1 MEFSELAAGIQNHRF
16 DGWTNTAIADQITRM
31 INGDGTGSIGT
42 AVDALKA
49 VATALAHT
57 DQTLRAQLLKLGVE
71 WQSQAGGAASQVF
84 TEQAGFSQDAT
95 TKVAHAAEM
104 VFEQGEAFNRT
115 KYKLPDAETVRKGAG
130 GFTIGDGLLSL
141 IGFETDHARQVEAAN
156 DAKAQAQ
163 QALNEY
169 AQQSGTNL
177 LSTQSLSDPESLKLA
192 APGITPGVLDVAG
205 AAVAVTPDGGVK
217 PASDKVRSVRV
228 EPPVVQPVSHT
239 VHADPPTPVYGVAA
253 QQPSRSAQQVSQPRR
268 QTGSTGS
275 TGSAGAIGSAGA
287 PAAQHTTPSST
298 TSSGAKPPTSSP
310 GPGWVHSPGRGPSGD
325 PAGRFTPGPAS
336 GEQCDPFVPPG
347 APGAQPPGSAP
358 ATTPFKSLGG
368 SGGGVGGGGGGTP
381 GGSTGID
388 SSTGRGPD
396 GLLAKGRTVGAMPQP
411 PLQPA
416 QYTGERGFAG
426 KPSAT
431 PGDIGA
437 GAAAIGAGAAGGA
450 LSGDKERLRR
460 DKSQPKGPVRP
471 LPVGE
476 LPEEEAVALR
486 KSEQISPKQQ
496 PGEAKFLSEAA
507 PQEEDAEHVRRYGVD
522 DQDLFADQRM
532 VSPDV
537 LGDHGGD
544 VR

>member
-16 DGWTNTAIADQITRM
+16 DGWTNTAIADQITR
-31 INGDGTGSIGT
+31 IVNGDGTGSIGT

-71 WQSQAGGAASQVF
+71 WQSQAGGAAGQVL

-104 VFEQGEAFNRT
+104 VFEQGESFNRT

-130 GFTIGDGLLSL
+130 GYTLTDGLLLSL

-156 DAKAQAQ
+156 NAKAQAQ

-169 AQQSGTNL
+169 AQESGTNL

-192 APGITPGVLDVAG
+192 APGVAPSVLDVAG
-205 AAVAVTPDGGVK
+205 AAVAVTPDGGVR
-217 PASDKVRSVRV
+217 PASDKVRSVHV
-228 EPPVVQPVSHT
+228 DPPVVQPVSHQ

-253 QQPSRSAQQVSQPRR
+253 QQPPSRPAPPSR
-268 QTGSTGS
+268 QTGSVT
-275 TGSAGAIGSAGA
+275 A

-298 TSSGAKPPTSSP
+298 TPSSAKPPTSTSP
-310 GPGWVHSPGRGPSGD
+310 GPGWVNAPGRGPGAGD
-325 PAGRFTPGPAS
+325 STKFTPGLAVGGG
-336 GEQCDPFVPPG
+336 GEQFVPPG
-347 APGAQPPGSAP
+347 APGALPPGSSP
-358 ATTPFKSLGG
+358 ATAPIKSLGG
-368 SGGGVGGGGGGTP
+368 GGTTGGGT
-381 GGSTGID
+381 GGVD
-388 SSTGRGPD
+388 SSLSRGPD
-396 GLLAKGRTVGAMPQP
+396 GLLAKGRTVGSMPQAPLP
-411 PLQPA
+411 PG
-416 QYTGERGFAG
+416 QYTAERGFAV
-426 KPSAT
+426 KPGVS
-431 PGDIGA
+431 PGEIGA
-437 GAAAIGAGAAGGA
+437 GAAAVGAGAAGGA
-450 LSGDKERLRR
+450 LSGDKERQRR
-460 DKSQPKGPVRP
+460 EKGQPKGPVRP

-496 PGEAKFLSEAA
+496 RGEARFLSEAA
-507 PQEEDAEHVRRYGVD
+507 PQEEDAEHIRRFGVD

-537 LGDHGGD
+537 IGDHGSDG
-544 VR
+544 R

>member
-57 DQTLRAQLLKLGVE
+57 DQTLRAQLLELGVE

-130 GFTIGDGLLSL
+130 GFTLTDGLLSL
-141 IGFETDHARQVEAAN
+141 IGFETDHAQQVQAAN

-177 LSTQSLSDPESLKLA
+177 LSTQALSDPESLKLA
-192 APGITPGVLDVAG
+192 APGIAPGVLDVAG
-205 AAVAVTPDGGVK
+205 AAVAVTPDGGVR
-217 PASDKVRSVRV
+217 PASDRVRSVHV
-228 EPPVVQPVSHT
+228 DPPVVQPVSHT
-239 VHADPPTPVYGVAA
+239 VHADPPTPAYGVAA
-253 QQPSRSAQQVSQPRR
+253 QQPARSAPQPPR
-268 QTGSTGS
+268 QTGS
-275 TGSAGAIGSAGA
+275 AGSAGA
-287 PAAQHTTPSST
+287 PPAQHTTPSSST
-298 TSSGAKPPTSSP
+298 TPSGAKPPVTQP
-310 GPGWVHSPGRGPSGD
+310 GPGWSHVPGRGTSGSD
-325 PAGRFTPGPAS
+325 PGGHFTPGPGA
-336 GEQCDPFVPPG
+336 GGQGDPFVPPG

-358 ATTPFKSLGG
+358 ATTPIKSLGG
-368 SGGGVGGGGGGTP
+368 TGGGGGGGGGGGTS
-381 GGSTGID
+381 GGWTGIEGSTGR
-388 SSTGRGPD
+388 SPD
-396 GLLAKGRTVGAMPQP
+396 GLLGKGRTVGAMPQA
-411 PLQPA
+411 PLQPG
-416 QYTGERGFAG
+416 QYTGERSLPV
-426 KPSAT
+426 KPGAT
-431 PGDIGA
+431 PGDVGA
-437 GAAAIGAGAAGGA
+437 GAAAIGAGVAGGA

-460 DKSQPKGPVRP
+460 EKSGPTGPVRP

-486 KSEQISPKQQ
+486 KSEQISPKQK
-496 PGEAKFLSEAA
+496 PGEPRFLSEAA

-537 LGDHGGD
+537 LGDHGRDG
-544 VR
+544 R

>member
-57 DQTLRAQLLKLGVE
+57 DQTLRAQLLELGVE

-130 GFTIGDGLLSL
+130 GFTLTDGLLMSL

-177 LSTQSLSDPESLKLA
+177 LSTQALSDPESLKLA
-192 APGITPGVLDVAG
+192 APGVTPGVLDVAG

-217 PASDKVRSVRV
+217 PASDQVRSVRV

-253 QQPSRSAQQVSQPRR
+253 QQSSRPAQQQPPR
-268 QTGSTGS
+268 QTS
-275 TGSAGAIGSAGA
+275 SAGAAGA
-287 PAAQHTTPSST
+287 PPAQHTTPSST
-298 TSSGAKPPTSSP
+298 TPSGAKPPAFQP
-310 GPGWVHSPGRGPSGD
+310 GPGWVQPPGRGTSGD
-325 PAGRFTPGPAS
+325 PSGRFTPGPATGGQ
-336 GEQCDPFVPPG
+336 GEPFCPPG

-358 ATTPFKSLGG
+358 ATTPIKSLGG
-368 SGGGVGGGGGGTP
+368 SGGGTP

-388 SSTGRGPD
+388 SSASRGPD
-396 GLLAKGRTVGAMPQP
+396 GLLAKGRTVGAMPQA
-411 PLQPA
+411 PLQPG
-416 QYTGERGFAG
+416 QYTGERGFVV
-426 KPSAT
+426 KPGAT
-431 PGDIGA
+431 PGDLGA
-437 GAAAIGAGAAGGA
+437 GAAAIGAGVAGGA
-450 LSGDKERLRR
+450 LSGDKERQRR
-460 DKSQPKGPVRP
+460 EKGQPKGPVRP

-486 KSEQISPKQQ
+486 KSEQISPKQK
-496 PGEAKFLSEAA
+496 PGETKYLSEAA

-544 VR
+544 GR

>member
-130 GFTIGDGLLSL
+130 GFTLGDGLLSL

-192 APGITPGVLDVAG
+192 APGVTPGVLDVAG

-217 PASDKVRSVRV
+217 PASDKVRSVHV

-253 QQPSRSAQQVSQPRR
+253 QQSSHAAQQQPPR
-268 QTGSTGS
+268 QTGYAGS
-275 TGSAGAIGSAGA
+275 TGSAGA
-287 PAAQHTTPSST
+287 PAAQQTTPSST
-298 TSSGAKPPTSSP
+298 TPSGAKPTTPTPAP
-310 GPGWVHSPGRGPSGD
+310 GPGWVHTPGRGPSGD
-325 PAGRFTPGPAS
+325 QSGRFTPGPGAGGQ
-336 GEQCDPFVPPG
+336 GEPFCPPG

-358 ATTPFKSLGG
+358 ATTPIKSL
-368 SGGGVGGGGGGTP
+368 GGGGGGTP

-396 GLLAKGRTVGAMPQP
+396 GLLAKGRTVGAMPQA
-411 PLQPA
+411 PLQPG
-416 QYTGERGFAG
+416 QYTGERGFAV
-426 KPSAT
+426 KPGAT

-450 LSGDKERLRR
+450 LSGDKERQRR

>member
-1 MEFSELAAGIQNHRF
+1 MEFSELAAGIRNHRF

-31 INGDGTGSIGT
+31 VNGDGTGSIGT

-71 WQSQAGGAASQVF
+71 WQSQAGGAAGQVL

-104 VFEQGEAFNRT
+104 VFAQGESFNRT

-130 GFTIGDGLLSL
+130 GYTLTDGLLLSL

-156 DAKAQAQ
+156 NAKEQAQ

-169 AQQSGTNL
+169 AQESGTNL

-192 APGITPGVLDVAG
+192 APGVTPGVLDVAG
-205 AAVAVTPDGGVK
+205 AAVAVTPDGGVR
-217 PASDKVRSVRV
+217 PASDKVRSVHV
-228 EPPVVQPVSHT
+228 DPPVVQPVAHQ
-239 VHADPPTPVYGVAA
+239 VHADAPTPVYGVAA
-253 QQPSRSAQQVSQPRR
+253 QQQQPSRPVGSSR
-268 QTGSTGS
+268 QTGSVT
-275 TGSAGAIGSAGA
+275 A

-298 TSSGAKPPTSSP
+298 TTPSGVKPPTSTP
-310 GPGWVHSPGRGPSGD
+310 GPGWVTTPGRGTSGGD
-325 PAGRFTPGPAS
+325 STHFSPGLAVGGA
-336 GEQCDPFVPPG
+336 GEQFVPPG
-347 APGAQPPGSAP
+347 APGSLPPGSNP
-358 ATTPFKSLGG
+358 ATAPIKSL
-368 SGGGVGGGGGGTP
+368 GGGGGT
-381 GGSTGID
+381 STGSGSGSGSGAVD
-388 SSTGRGPD
+388 SSLSRGPD
-396 GLLAKGRTVGAMPQP
+396 GLLAKGRTVGSMPQA
-411 PLQPA
+411 PLAPG
-416 QYTGERGFAG
+416 QYTAERGFVA
-426 KPSAT
+426 KPGAT
-431 PGDIGA
+431 PGEIGA
-437 GAAAIGAGAAGGA
+437 GAAAVGAGAAGGA
-450 LSGDKERLRR
+450 LSGDKERQRR
-460 DKSQPKGPVRP
+460 EKGQPKGPVRP

-496 PGEAKFLSEAA
+496 RGEARFLSEAA
-507 PQEEDAEHVRRYGVD
+507 PQEEDAEHVRRFGVD

-537 LGDHGGD
+537 IGDHGSDG
-544 VR
+544 R

>member
-71 WQSQAGGAASQVF
+71 WQSQAGGAAGQVL

-104 VFEQGEAFNRT
+104 VFEQGESFNRT

-130 GFTIGDGLLSL
+130 GYTLGDGLLLSL

-156 DAKAQAQ
+156 NAKEQAK

-169 AQQSGTNL
+169 AQESGGNL

-192 APGITPGVLDVAG
+192 APGVTPGGLDVAG
-205 AAVAVTPDGGVK
+205 AAVAVTPDGSVR
-217 PASDKVRSVRV
+217 PASDKVRSVHV
-228 EPPVVQPVSHT
+228 DPPVVQPVSHT

-253 QQPSRSAQQVSQPRR
+253 QQPSRPVAQPPR
-268 QTGSTGS
+268 QTG
-275 TGSAGAIGSAGA
+275 AGTA
-287 PAAQHTTPSST
+287 PTQQTTPSSS
-298 TSSGAKPPTSSP
+298 TSPAGVRPPAATP
-310 GPGWVHSPGRGPSGD
+310 GPGWVNAPGRGTSSGD
-325 PAGRFTPGPAS
+325 STHFSPGLAVGGG
-336 GEQCDPFVPPG
+336 GEQFVPPG
-347 APGAQPPGSAP
+347 APGALPPGSSPGSSPSTAP
-358 ATTPFKSLGG
+358 IKSLGG
-368 SGGGVGGGGGGTP
+368 GSTS
-381 GGSTGID
+381 GGSTD
-388 SSTGRGPD
+388 AALGRGPD
-396 GLLAKGRTVGAMPQP
+396 GLLAKGRTVGSIPQAP
-411 PLQPA
+411 IAPGQFS
-416 QYTGERGFAG
+416 GERAFTA
-426 KPSAT
+426 KPGVT
-431 PGDIGA
+431 PGELGA
-437 GAAAIGAGAAGGA
+437 GAAAVGAGAAGGA
-450 LSGDKERLRR
+450 LSGDKDRQRR
-460 DKSQPKGPVRP
+460 EKSQAKGPVRP

-476 LPEEEAVALR
+476 LPEEEATALR
-486 KSEQISPKQQ
+486 KSEQISPKQER
-496 PGEAKFLSEAA
+496 GATKFLSEAA
-507 PQEEDAEHVRRYGVD
+507 PPEDDAEHIRRFGVD

-537 LGDHGGD
+537 IGDHGGD

>member
-130 GFTIGDGLLSL
+130 GFTLTDGLLMSL

-192 APGITPGVLDVAG
+192 APGIAPGVLDVAG

-217 PASDKVRSVRV
+217 PASDKVRSVHV
-228 EPPVVQPVSHT
+228 DPPVVQPVSHT
-239 VHADPPTPVYGVAA
+239 VHADPPTPLYGVAA
-253 QQPSRSAQQVSQPRR
+253 QQPPAPAAQQPAR
-268 QTGSTGS
+268 QTGAVGT
-275 TGSAGAIGSAGA
+275 AGAA
-287 PAAQHTTPSST
+287 AAQHTTPSSST
-298 TSSGAKPPTSSP
+298 TPSGTKPPVAQP
-310 GPGWVHSPGRGPSGD
+310 GPGWVQTPGRGTSSGD
-325 PAGRFTPGPAS
+325 PSGRFTPGPGTGS
-336 GEQCDPFVPPG
+336 QGEPFCPPG
-347 APGAQPPGSAP
+347 APGALPPGSAP
-358 ATTPFKSLGG
+358 PTAPIKSL
-368 SGGGVGGGGGGTP
+368 GGGGGGTP

-388 SSTGRGPD
+388 SSAGRGPD
-396 GLLAKGRTVGAMPQP
+396 GLLAKGRTVGAMPQA
-411 PLQPA
+411 PLQPG
-416 QYTGERGFAG
+416 QYTGERGFVA
-426 KPSAT
+426 KPGAT

-437 GAAAIGAGAAGGA
+437 GAAAVGAGVAGGA
-450 LSGDKERLRR
+450 LSGDKERQRR
-460 DKSQPKGPVRP
+460 EKSQPKGPVRP

-496 PGEAKFLSEAA
+496 PGETKFLSEAA

-537 LGDHGGD
+537 LGDHGRD

>member
-57 DQTLRAQLLKLGVE
+57 DQTLRAQLLELGVE

-130 GFTIGDGLLSL
+130 GFTLTDGLLMSL

-177 LSTQSLSDPESLKLA
+177 LATQALSDPESLKLA

-205 AAVAVTPDGGVK
+205 AAVEVTPDGGVK
-217 PASDKVRSVRV
+217 PASDNVRSVRV
-228 EPPVVQPVSHT
+228 EPPAVQPVSHT
-239 VHADPPTPVYGVAA
+239 VHADPPTPAYGVAA
-253 QQPSRSAQQVSQPRR
+253 QQPSGPVRQSR
-268 QTGSTGS
+268 QTGSV
-275 TGSAGAIGSAGA
+275 GAA

-298 TSSGAKPPTSSP
+298 TPSSAKPPTVSP
-310 GPGWVHSPGRGPSGD
+310 GPGWVPAPGRGTSGD
-325 PAGRFTPGPAS
+325 PSGRFTPGPAGGGH
-336 GEQCDPFVPPG
+336 GEPFVPPG
-347 APGAQPPGSAP
+347 APGALPPGSAP
-358 ATTPFKSLGG
+358 ATAPIKSLGG
-368 SGGGVGGGGGGTP
+368 GGGSAP
-381 GGSTGID
+381 GGATGID
-388 SSTGRGPD
+388 SSAGRGPD
-396 GLLAKGRTVGAMPQP
+396 GLLAKGRTVGAMPQA
-411 PLQPA
+411 PLQPG
-416 QYTGERGFAG
+416 QFTGERGFVV
-426 KPSAT
+426 KPGAT

-437 GAAAIGAGAAGGA
+437 GAAAIGAGVAGGA
-450 LSGDKERLRR
+450 LSGDKERQRR
-460 DKSQPKGPVRP
+460 EKGQPKGPVRP

-486 KSEQISPKQQ
+486 KSEQISPKQK

-507 PQEEDAEHVRRYGVD
+507 PREEDAEHVRRYGVD

-537 LGDHGGD
+537 LGEHGRDG
-544 VR
+544 R

>member
-16 DGWTNTAIADQITRM
+16 DGWTNTAVATQITRM

-130 GFTIGDGLLSL
+130 GYTLTDGVLLSL

-156 DAKAQAQ
+156 NAKAQAT

-169 AQQSGTNL
+169 AQESGTNL
-177 LSTQSLSDPESLKLA
+177 LSTQSLGDPESLKLT
-192 APGITPGVLDVAG
+192 APGVTPGVLDVAG
-205 AAVAVTPDGGVK
+205 AAVQVTPDGGVK
-217 PASDKVRSVRV
+217 PASDKVRSVHV
-228 EPPVVQPVSHT
+228 DPPVVQPVSHH
-239 VHADPPTPVYGVAA
+239 VHADPPTPAYGIAAQPPSRPA
-253 QQPSRSAQQVSQPRR
+253 QQPR
-268 QTGSTGS
+268 QSGLV
-275 TGSAGAIGSAGA
+275 GA
-287 PAAQHTTPSST
+287 PPAQHTTPSSST
-298 TSSGAKPPTSSP
+298 TPSGVKPPTSAP
-310 GPGWVHSPGRGPSGD
+310 GPGWVNAPGRGTAHEGGHFTSGPS
-325 PAGRFTPGPAS
+325 AGGGGGGG
-336 GEQCDPFVPPG
+336 GEQFVPPG
-347 APGAQPPGSAP
+347 APGALPPGSSP
-358 ATTPFKSLGG
+358 ATTPIKSLGG
-368 SGGGVGGGGGGTP
+368 AGGGAS
-381 GGSTGID
+381 GGSTGVD
-388 SSTGRGPD
+388 SSPGRAPD
-396 GLLAKGRTVGAMPQP
+396 GLLAKGRTVGAAPQASLP
-411 PLQPA
+411 PG
-416 QYTGERGFAG
+416 QYTAERGFAV
-426 KPSAT
+426 KPGAT
-431 PGDIGA
+431 PGELGA
-437 GAAAIGAGAAGGA
+437 GAAAVGAGAAGGA
-450 LSGDKERLRR
+450 LSGDKERQRR
-460 DKSQPKGPVRP
+460 EKSQPKGPMRP

-496 PGEAKFLSEAA
+496 PGETKFLSEAA
-507 PQEEDAEHVRRYGVD
+507 PQEDDAEHVRRYGVD

>member
-31 INGDGTGSIGT
+31 VNGDGTGSIGT

-49 VATALAHT
+49 VATSLAHT

-71 WQSQAGGAASQVF
+71 WQSQAGGAASQVL

-104 VFEQGEAFNRT
+104 VFEQGESFNRT

-130 GFTIGDGLLSL
+130 GYTLTDGLVLSL

-156 DAKAQAQ
+156 DAKEQAK

-169 AQQSGTNL
+169 AQESGTNL
-177 LSTQSLSDPESLKLA
+177 LTTQSLSDPESLKLA
-192 APGITPGVLDVAG
+192 APGVTPGVLDVAG
-205 AAVAVTPDGGVK
+205 ASVAVTPDGSVR
-217 PASDKVRSVRV
+217 PASDKVRSVHV
-228 EPPVVQPVSHT
+228 DPPVVQPVSHT

-253 QQPSRSAQQVSQPRR
+253 QQPSRSTAQPPR
-268 QTGSTGS
+268 QTG
-275 TGSAGAIGSAGA
+275 AGAGSS
-287 PAAQHTTPSST
+287 PAQHTTPSST
-298 TSSGAKPPTSSP
+298 TPSSAKPPTSAP
-310 GPGWVHSPGRGPSGD
+310 GPGWVNAPGRGPASGD
-325 PAGRFTPGPAS
+325 SSHFSPGLATGGG
-336 GEQCDPFVPPG
+336 GEQFVPPG
-347 APGAQPPGSAP
+347 APGALPPGSSP
-358 ATTPFKSLGG
+358 ATSPIKSLGG
-368 SGGGVGGGGGGTP
+368 GSSS
-381 GGSTGID
+381 GSTGID
-388 SSTGRGPD
+388 SSFSGANRGPD
-396 GLLAKGRTVGAMPQP
+396 GLLAKGRSVGAMPQAPLP
-411 PLQPA
+411 PGQFTA
-416 QYTGERGFAG
+416 ERGFVA
-426 KPSAT
+426 KPGAT
-431 PGDIGA
+431 PGEIGA

-460 DKSQPKGPVRP
+460 EKGEAKGPVRP

-496 PGEAKFLSEAA
+496 PGESKFLSEAA
-507 PQEEDAEHVRRYGVD
+507 PQEDDAEHVRRFGVD

-537 LGDHGGD
+537 IGDHGGD

>member
-1 MEFSELAAGIQNHRF
+1 VEFSELAAGIQNHRF

-57 DQTLRAQLLKLGVE
+57 DQTLRAQLLELGVE

-130 GFTIGDGLLSL
+130 GFTLGDNLLSL
-141 IGFETDHARQVEAAN
+141 IGFETDHAQQVEAAN

-177 LSTQSLSDPESLKLA
+177 LSTQALSDPESLKLA

-217 PASDKVRSVRV
+217 PASDKVRSVHV
-228 EPPVVQPVSHT
+228 DPPVVQPVSHT
-239 VHADPPTPVYGVAA
+239 VHADQPTPVHGFAA
-253 QQPSRSAQQVSQPRR
+253 QQPVQAAPPAQQAAR
-268 QTGSTGS
+268 QTS
-275 TGSAGAIGSAGA
+275 SAGAA
-287 PAAQHTTPSST
+287 AAQHTTPSSST
-298 TSSGAKPPTSSP
+298 TPSGTKPPVTQP
-310 GPGWVHSPGRGPSGD
+310 GPGWVHTPGRGTSGD
-325 PAGRFTPGPAS
+325 PGGRFTPGPGAGGQ
-336 GEQCDPFVPPG
+336 GEPFCPPG

-358 ATTPFKSLGG
+358 ATTPIKAL
-368 SGGGVGGGGGGTP
+368 GGGGGGTS
-381 GGSTGID
+381 GGATGID

-396 GLLAKGRTVGAMPQP
+396 GLLAKGRTVGAMPQA
-411 PLQPA
+411 PLQPG
-416 QYTGERGFAG
+416 QYTGERSLPI
-426 KPSAT
+426 KPGAT

-437 GAAAIGAGAAGGA
+437 GAAAIGAGVAGGA
-450 LSGDKERLRR
+450 LSGDKERERR
-460 DKSQPKGPVRP
+460 EKSGPKGPVRP

-486 KSEQISPKQQ
+486 KSEQISPKQR
-496 PGEAKFLSEAA
+496 PGESKFLAEAA

>member
-57 DQTLRAQLLKLGVE
+57 DQTLRAQLLELGVE

-95 TKVAHAAEM
+95 AKVAHAAEM

-130 GFTIGDGLLSL
+130 GFTLTDGLLMSL

-169 AQQSGTNL
+169 AQQSGSNL
-177 LSTQSLSDPESLKLA
+177 LSTQALSDPESLKLA
-192 APGITPGVLDVAG
+192 APGIKPGVLDVAG

-228 EPPVVQPVSHT
+228 DPPVVQPVSHT
-239 VHADPPTPVYGVAA
+239 VHADPPTPAYGVAA
-253 QQPSRSAQQVSQPRR
+253 QQPAGPTQQPSR
-268 QTGSTGS
+268 QTGSVGT
-275 TGSAGAIGSAGA
+275 AGAA
-287 PAAQHTTPSST
+287 AAQAQPTTPSSSTPGST
-298 TSSGAKPPTSSP
+298 TPSGAKPPVTQP
-310 GPGWVHSPGRGPSGD
+310 GPGWVHTPGRGTSGD
-325 PAGRFTPGPAS
+325 PSGRVTPGP
-336 GEQCDPFVPPG
+336 GTGGQGDPFCPPG
-347 APGAQPPGSAP
+347 APGAQPPGSSP
-358 ATTPFKSLGG
+358 ATTPIKSLGG
-368 SGGGVGGGGGGTP
+368 SGSGGGGGGAP
-381 GGSTGID
+381 GGSAGID
-388 SSTGRGPD
+388 SSAGRGPD
-396 GLLAKGRTVGAMPQP
+396 SALAKGRTVGAMPQA
-411 PLQPA
+411 PLQPG
-416 QYTGERGFAG
+416 QYTGERGFVG
-426 KPSAT
+426 KPGAT

-437 GAAAIGAGAAGGA
+437 GAAAIGAGVAGGA
-450 LSGDKERLRR
+450 LSGDKERERR
-460 DKSQPKGPVRP
+460 EKSGPKGPVRP

-496 PGEAKFLSEAA
+496 PGESKFLSEAA

-532 VSPDV
+532 VTRDV

-544 VR
+544 GR

>member
-1 MEFSELAAGIQNHRF
+1 VEFSELAAGIQNHRF

-31 INGDGTGSIGT
+31 VNGDGTGSIGT

-71 WQSQAGGAASQVF
+71 WQSQAGGAASQVL

-130 GFTIGDGLLSL
+130 GYTLTDGLLLSL

-156 DAKAQAQ
+156 DAKEQAK
-163 QALNEY
+163 QALNQY
-169 AQQSGTNL
+169 AQDSGTNL

-192 APGITPGVLDVAG
+192 APGVTPGVLDVAG

-217 PASDKVRSVRV
+217 PASDKVRSVHV
-228 EPPVVQPVSHT
+228 DPPVVQPVSHT

-253 QQPSRSAQQVSQPRR
+253 QQQPSRPVAQPPR
-268 QTGSTGS
+268 QTGAA
-275 TGSAGAIGSAGA
+275 SAPPG
-287 PAAQHTTPSST
+287 QHTTPSSST
-298 TSSGAKPPTSSP
+298 APAGVKPPTSSP
-310 GPGWVHSPGRGPSGD
+310 APGWVNSPGRNPSAAD
-325 PAGRFTPGPAS
+325 STRFTPGLA
-336 GEQCDPFVPPG
+336 GGGGGDQFVPPG
-347 APGAQPPGSAP
+347 APGALPPGSSPGSSP
-358 ATTPFKSLGG
+358 ATAPIKSLGG
-368 SGGGVGGGGGGTP
+368 GNTSG

-388 SSTGRGPD
+388 SSFSGANRGPD
-396 GLLAKGRTVGAMPQP
+396 GLLAKGRTVGAVPQAP
-411 PLQPA
+411 VQPG
-416 QYTGERGFAG
+416 QYTAERGFAV
-426 KPSAT
+426 KPGAT
-431 PGDIGA
+431 PGELGA
-437 GAAAIGAGAAGGA
+437 GAAAVGAGAAGGA
-450 LSGDKERLRR
+450 LSGDKERQRR
-460 DKSQPKGPVRP
+460 EKNQPKGPVRP

-476 LPEEEAVALR
+476 LPEEEAAALR
-486 KSEQISPKQQ
+486 KREQISPKQER
-496 PGEAKFLSEAA
+496 GEAKFLSEAA

-537 LGDHGGD
+537 IGDHGGD
-544 VR
+544 VH

>member
-31 INGDGTGSIGT
+31 VNGDGTGSIGT

-57 DQTLRAQLLKLGVE
+57 DQTLRAQLLELGVE

-130 GFTIGDGLLSL
+130 GFTLTDGLVSL

-177 LSTQSLSDPESLKLA
+177 LSTQALSDPESLKLA

-217 PASDKVRSVRV
+217 PASDKVRSVHV
-228 EPPVVQPVSHT
+228 DPPVVQPVSHT
-239 VHADPPTPVYGVAA
+239 VHADPPTPAYGVAA
-253 QQPSRSAQQVSQPRR
+253 QQPSRPAQQQPPR
-268 QTGSTGS
+268 QTS
-275 TGSAGAIGSAGA
+275 SAAAAGA
-287 PAAQHTTPSST
+287 PPAQHTTPSST
-298 TSSGAKPPTSSP
+298 TPSGAKPPTASP
-310 GPGWVHSPGRGPSGD
+310 GPGWVHTPGRGTSGEQS
-325 PAGRFTPGPAS
+325 GRFTPGPGTGGQ
-336 GEQCDPFVPPG
+336 GEPFCPPG

-358 ATTPFKSLGG
+358 ATAPIKSL
-368 SGGGVGGGGGGTP
+368 GGGGGGTP
-381 GGSTGID
+381 GGATGID
-388 SSTGRGPD
+388 SSSGRGPD
-396 GLLAKGRTVGAMPQP
+396 GLLAKGRTVGAMPQA
-411 PLQPA
+411 PLQPG
-416 QYTGERGFAG
+416 QYTGERGFVG
-426 KPSAT
+426 KPGAT

-437 GAAAIGAGAAGGA
+437 GAAAIGAGVAGGA
-450 LSGDKERLRR
+450 LSGDKDRERR

-486 KSEQISPKQQ
+486 KSEQISPKQK

-507 PQEEDAEHVRRYGVD
+507 PQEDDAEHVRRYGVD

>member
-57 DQTLRAQLLKLGVE
+57 DQTLRAQLLELGVE
-71 WQSQAGGAASQVF
+71 WQSQAGGAASQVL

-130 GFTIGDGLLSL
+130 GFTLADGLLLSL

-177 LSTQSLSDPESLKLA
+177 LSTQALSDPESLKLA
-192 APGITPGVLDVAG
+192 APGVTPGVLDVAG

-217 PASDKVRSVRV
+217 PASDKVRSVHV
-228 EPPVVQPVSHT
+228 DPPVVQPVSHT

-253 QQPSRSAQQVSQPRR
+253 QQQQPSSRPAQQPR
-268 QTGSTGS
+268 QTGSVS
-275 TGSAGAIGSAGA
+275 A
-287 PAAQHTTPSST
+287 PAAQHTTPSSST
-298 TSSGAKPPTSSP
+298 TPSGAKPPAASP
-310 GPGWVHSPGRGPSGD
+310 GPGWVHPPGRGTSGD
-325 PAGRFTPGPAS
+325 PSGRFTPGPA
-336 GEQCDPFVPPG
+336 GGGHGDPFVPPG
-347 APGAQPPGSAP
+347 APGALPPGAAP
-358 ATTPFKSLGG
+358 PTAPIKSFSG
-368 SGGGVGGGGGGTP
+368 SGGGTP
-381 GGSTGID
+381 GGGGATGID
-388 SSTGRGPD
+388 SSAGRGPD
-396 GLLAKGRTVGAMPQP
+396 GLLAKGRTVGAMPQA
-411 PLQPA
+411 PLAPG
-416 QYTGERGFAG
+416 QYTAERGFAV
-426 KPSAT
+426 KPGAT
-431 PGDIGA
+431 PGEIGA

-450 LSGDKERLRR
+450 LSGDKERQRR
-460 DKSQPKGPVRP
+460 EKGQPKGPVRP

-486 KSEQISPKQQ
+486 KSEQISPKQK
-496 PGEAKFLSEAA
+496 PGETKFLSEAA

-537 LGDHGGD
+537 LGDHSGD
-544 VR
+544 GR

>member
-31 INGDGTGSIGT
+31 VNGDGTGSIGT

-71 WQSQAGGAASQVF
+71 WQSQAGGAASQVL

-104 VFEQGEAFNRT
+104 VFEQGESFNRT

-130 GFTIGDGLLSL
+130 GYTLSDGLLLSL

-156 DAKAQAQ
+156 DAKEQAK

-169 AQQSGTNL
+169 AQESGTNL

-205 AAVAVTPDGGVK
+205 AAVAVTPDGSVR
-217 PASDKVRSVRV
+217 PASDKVRSVHV
-228 EPPVVQPVSHT
+228 DPPVVQPVSHT

-253 QQPSRSAQQVSQPRR
+253 QQPSRPPAQPPR
-268 QTGSTGS
+268 QTGSSGGT
-275 TGSAGAIGSAGA
+275 A
-287 PAAQHTTPSST
+287 PAQHTTPSST
-298 TSSGAKPPTSSP
+298 TTPAGVKPPTSVP
-310 GPGWVHSPGRGPSGD
+310 GPGWVNAPGRGTSSGD
-325 PAGRFTPGPAS
+325 SSHFAPGLAGGGS
-336 GEQCDPFVPPG
+336 GEQFVPPG
-347 APGAQPPGSAP
+347 APGSLPPGSSP
-358 ATTPFKSLGG
+358 ATAPIKSLGG
-368 SGGGVGGGGGGTP
+368 GASGA
-381 GGSTGID
+381 GSTGVEGALGG
-388 SSTGRGPD
+388 TNRGPD

-411 PLQPA
+411 PLPPGQFTA
-416 QYTGERGFAG
+416 ERGFTA
-426 KPSAT
+426 KPGAT
-431 PGDIGA
+431 PGEIGA
-437 GAAAIGAGAAGGA
+437 GAAAVGAGAAGGA

-460 DKSQPKGPVRP
+460 EKGQAKGPVRP

-496 PGEAKFLSEAA
+496 AGESKFLSEAA
-507 PQEEDAEHVRRYGVD
+507 PQEDDAEHVRRFGVD

-537 LGDHGGD
+537 IGDHGGD
-544 VR
+544 GR

>member
-16 DGWTNTAIADQITRM
+16 DGWTDTAIADQITRM
-31 INGDGTGSIGT
+31 LNGDGTGSIGT

-130 GFTIGDGLLSL
+130 GFTLGDGLLSL

-156 DAKAQAQ
+156 DARAQAQ

-169 AQQSGTNL
+169 AQESGTNL
-177 LSTQSLSDPESLKLA
+177 LSTQTLTDPESLKLA
-192 APGITPGVLDVAG
+192 APGIAPGVLDVAG
-205 AAVAVTPDGGVK
+205 SAVAVTPDGGVK
-217 PASDKVRSVRV
+217 PASDRVRSVHV
-228 EPPVVQPVSHT
+228 DPPVVQPVSHT

-253 QQPSRSAQQVSQPRR
+253 QHQPSRPAPQAR
-268 QTGSTGS
+268 QTGSAAAS
-275 TGSAGAIGSAGA
+275 SAASAS
-287 PAAQHTTPSST
+287 AAQQTTPSSS
-298 TSSGAKPPTSSP
+298 TSSSAAKPAAASP
-310 GPGWVHSPGRGPSGD
+310 GPGWVHAPGRGTSGEPS
-325 PAGRFTPGPAS
+325 GRFTPGPAAGGP
-336 GEQCDPFVPPG
+336 GEPFVPPG
-347 APGAQPPGSAP
+347 APGGLPAGGPPPGSAP
-358 ATTPFKSLGG
+358 PTAPIKSLGG
-368 SGGGVGGGGGGTP
+368 GGTSGGSGA
-381 GGSTGID
+381 TGID
-388 SSTGRGPD
+388 SSPGANRGPD
-396 GLLAKGRTVGAMPQP
+396 GLLAKGRTVGAAPQTALP
-411 PLQPA
+411 PS
-416 QYTGERGFAG
+416 QYTAERGFTA
-426 KPSAT
+426 KPGAT
-431 PGDIGA
+431 PGELGA

-450 LSGDKERLRR
+450 LSGDKERQRR
-460 DKSQPKGPVRP
+460 EKSQPKGPVRP

-476 LPEEEAVALR
+476 LPEEEAAALR
-486 KSEQISPKQQ
+486 KSEQISPKQR

-507 PQEEDAEHVRRYGVD
+507 PQEDDAEHVRRYGVD

>member
-31 INGDGTGSIGT
+31 VNGDGTGSIGT

-71 WQSQAGGAASQVF
+71 WQSQAGGAASQVL

-130 GFTIGDGLLSL
+130 GYSLTDGLLLSL

-156 DAKAQAQ
+156 NAKAQAT

-169 AQQSGTNL
+169 AQDSGTNL

-192 APGITPGVLDVAG
+192 APGVTPGVLDVA
-205 AAVAVTPDGGVK
+205 AASVAVTPDGEVK

-228 EPPVVQPVSHT
+228 EPPVVQPVSHQ
-239 VHADPPTPVYGVAA
+239 VHADTPTPVYGVAA
-253 QQPSRSAQQVSQPRR
+253 QQPSRPAQQPR
-268 QTGSTGS
+268 QTGSVT
-275 TGSAGAIGSAGA
+275 A
-287 PAAQHTTPSST
+287 PAAQHTSPSGSTTPS
-298 TSSGAKPPTSSP
+298 GVKPPTSQP
-310 GPGWVHSPGRGPSGD
+310 GPGWVNTPGRGPSGD
-325 PAGRFTPGPAS
+325 PSGGGRFTPGPAGGGS
-336 GEQCDPFVPPG
+336 GDSFIPPG
-347 APGAQPPGSAP
+347 APGALPPGSSP
-358 ATTPFKSLGG
+358 ATSPIKSLGG
-368 SGGGVGGGGGGTP
+368 GSAS
-381 GGSTGID
+381 GGSTGVD
-388 SSTGRGPD
+388 SSLSGANRGAD
-396 GLLAKGRTVGAMPQP
+396 GLLAKGRTVGSFQQAPLP
-411 PLQPA
+411 PGQF
-416 QYTGERGFAG
+416 TGERGFVV
-426 KPSAT
+426 KPGVS
-431 PGDIGA
+431 PGEIGA
-437 GAAAIGAGAAGGA
+437 GAAAVGAGAAGGA
-450 LSGDKERLRR
+450 LSGDKERQRR
-460 DKSQPKGPVRP
+460 EKGQAKGPVRP

-476 LPEEEAVALR
+476 LPEEEAAALR

-496 PGEAKFLSEAA
+496 RGEAKFLSEAA
-507 PQEEDAEHVRRYGVD
+507 PQEEDAEHVRRFGVD

-537 LGDHGGD
+537 IGDHGGD

>member
-57 DQTLRAQLLKLGVE
+57 DETLRAQLLELGVE
-71 WQSQAGGAASQVF
+71 WKSQAGGAASQVL

-130 GFTIGDGLLSL
+130 GFTLTDGVLMSL

-177 LSTQSLSDPESLKLA
+177 LSTQALSDPESLKLA
-192 APGITPGVLDVAG
+192 APGVTTGVLDVAG

-253 QQPSRSAQQVSQPRR
+253 QQQPARSAPRQAPR
-268 QTGSTGS
+268 QT
-275 TGSAGAIGSAGA
+275 SAASASAGA
-287 PAAQHTTPSST
+287 PPVQHTTPSSST
-298 TSSGAKPPTSSP
+298 TPSGAKPPASQP
-310 GPGWVHSPGRGPSGD
+310 GPGWVHTPGHTPGRGPAGEQ
-325 PAGRFTPGPAS
+325 PGRFTPGPGAGNP
-336 GEQCDPFVPPG
+336 GEPFCPPG
-347 APGAQPPGSAP
+347 APGALPPGSAP
-358 ATTPFKSLGG
+358 ATAPIKSL
-368 SGGGVGGGGGGTP
+368 GGGGGGAP
-381 GGSTGID
+381 GGATGID
-388 SSTGRGPD
+388 SSAGRGPD
-396 GLLAKGRTVGAMPQP
+396 GLLAKGRTVGAMPQA
-411 PLQPA
+411 PLQPG
-416 QYTGERGFAG
+416 QFTGERGFTV
-426 KPSAT
+426 KPGAT

-437 GAAAIGAGAAGGA
+437 GAAAVGAGVAGGA
-450 LSGDKERLRR
+450 LSGDKERERR
-460 DKSQPKGPVRP
+460 ERNQPKGPVRP

-486 KSEQISPKQQ
+486 KSEQISPKQK
-496 PGEAKFLSEAA
+496 PGETRFLSEAA

-537 LGDHGGD
+537 LGDHGRDG
-544 VR
+544 R

>member
-1 MEFSELAAGIQNHRF
+1 VEFSELAAGIQNHRF

-57 DQTLRAQLLKLGVE
+57 DQTLRAQLLELGVE
-71 WQSQAGGAASQVF
+71 WQSQAGGAAGQVF

-130 GFTIGDGLLSL
+130 GFTLTDGLLMSL

-177 LSTQSLSDPESLKLA
+177 LSTQALSDPESLKLA

-205 AAVAVTPDGGVK
+205 TAVAVTPDGGVK
-217 PASDKVRSVRV
+217 PASDRVRSVHV
-228 EPPVVQPVSHT
+228 DPPVVQPVSHT

-253 QQPSRSAQQVSQPRR
+253 QQQPSRPVQQPR
-268 QTGSTGS
+268 QTGSV
-275 TGSAGAIGSAGA
+275 SAAS
-287 PAAQHTTPSST
+287 AQHTTPSSST
-298 TSSGAKPPTSSP
+298 APSGAKPPTASP
-310 GPGWVHSPGRGPSGD
+310 GPGWVQNPGRGTSGD
-325 PAGRFTPGPAS
+325 PSGRFTPGPATGGH
-336 GEQCDPFVPPG
+336 GEPFVPPG
-347 APGAQPPGSAP
+347 APGALPPGAAP
-358 ATTPFKSLGG
+358 PTAPIKSL
-368 SGGGVGGGGGGTP
+368 GGGGGGAP
-381 GGSTGID
+381 GGATGID
-388 SSTGRGPD
+388 SSAGRGPD
-396 GLLAKGRTVGAMPQP
+396 GLLAKGRTVGAMPQAPLP
-411 PLQPA
+411 PGQF
-416 QYTGERGFAG
+416 TGERGFVV
-426 KPSAT
+426 KPGAT

-437 GAAAIGAGAAGGA
+437 GAAAIGAGVAGGA
-450 LSGDKERLRR
+450 LSGDKERERR
-460 DKSQPKGPVRP
+460 ERTQSKGPVRP

-476 LPEEEAVALR
+476 LPEEEAAALR
-486 KSEQISPKQQ
+486 KSEQISPKQK
-496 PGEAKFLSEAA
+496 PGETKFLSEAA
-507 PQEEDAEHVRRYGVD
+507 PQEDDAEHVRRYGVD

-537 LGDHGGD
+537 LGDHRGD

>member
-31 INGDGTGSIGT
+31 VNGDGTGSIGT

-71 WQSQAGGAASQVF
+71 WQSQAGGAASQVL

-104 VFEQGEAFNRT
+104 VFEQGESFNRT

-130 GFTIGDGLLSL
+130 GYTLTDGLLLSL

-156 DAKAQAQ
+156 DAKEQAK

-169 AQQSGTNL
+169 AQESGTNL

-217 PASDKVRSVRV
+217 PASEKVRSVHV
-228 EPPVVQPVSHT
+228 DPPVVQPVSHT

-253 QQPSRSAQQVSQPRR
+253 QQPSRPVAQPPR
-268 QTGSTGS
+268 QTGS
-275 TGSAGAIGSAGA
+275 SAGTA
-287 PAAQHTTPSST
+287 PAQHTTPSST
-298 TSSGAKPPTSSP
+298 TPAGVKPPTTSP
-310 GPGWVHSPGRGPSGD
+310 GPGWVNAPGRGTASGD
-325 PAGRFTPGPAS
+325 HFSPGLATGGS
-336 GEQCDPFVPPG
+336 GEQFVPPG
-347 APGAQPPGSAP
+347 APGSLPPGSAP
-358 ATTPFKSLGG
+358 ATTPIKSLGG
-368 SGGGVGGGGGGTP
+368 GGTS
-381 GGSTGID
+381 GAGSTGVEG
-388 SSTGRGPD
+388 SLGGTNRGPD
-396 GLLAKGRTVGAMPQP
+396 GLLAKGRSVGAMPQAPLP
-411 PLQPA
+411 PGQFTA
-416 QYTGERGFAG
+416 ERGFTA
-426 KPSAT
+426 KPGAT
-431 PGDIGA
+431 PGEIGA
-437 GAAAIGAGAAGGA
+437 GAAAVGAGAAGGA

-460 DKSQPKGPVRP
+460 EKGQAKGPVRP

-486 KSEQISPKQQ
+486 KSEQISPKQR

-507 PQEEDAEHVRRYGVD
+507 PQEDDAEHVRRFGVD

-537 LGDHGGD
+537 IGDHSGD
-544 VR
+544 GH

>member
-217 PASDKVRSVRV
+217 PASDKVRSVHV

-253 QQPSRSAQQVSQPRR
+253 QQPSRSAQQQPPR
-268 QTGSTGS
+268 QTSAAGAGS
-275 TGSAGAIGSAGA
+275 SAGAAGA
-287 PAAQHTTPSST
+287 PAAQHMTPSST
-298 TSSGAKPPTSSP
+298 TPSGAKPPVATP
-310 GPGWVHSPGRGPSGD
+310 GPGWVHGPVRGPGGDQSGG
-325 PAGRFTPGPAS
+325 PSGRFTPGPATG
-336 GEQCDPFVPPG
+336 GECDPFVPPG
-347 APGAQPPGSAP
+347 APGAQPPGAAP
-358 ATTPFKSLGG
+358 ATTPIKSL
-368 SGGGVGGGGGGTP
+368 GGGGGGTP
-381 GGSTGID
+381 GGVTGID
-388 SSTGRGPD
+388 SSTARGPD

-416 QYTGERGFAG
+416 QYTGERGFTG
-426 KPSAT
+426 KPGAT

-460 DKSQPKGPVRP
+460 DKGQPKGPVRP

-496 PGEAKFLSEAA
+496 RGEAKFLSEAA

>member
-1 MEFSELAAGIQNHRF
+1 MEFSELAAGIRNHRF

-71 WQSQAGGAASQVF
+71 WQSQAGGAASQVL

-95 TKVAHAAEM
+95 AKVAHAAEM

-130 GFTIGDGLLSL
+130 GYTLTDGLLLSL

-156 DAKAQAQ
+156 NAKAQAQ

-169 AQQSGTNL
+169 AQESGSNL

-192 APGITPGVLDVAG
+192 APGVTPGVLDVAG
-205 AAVAVTPDGGVK
+205 AAVAVTPDGGVR
-217 PASDKVRSVRV
+217 PASDKVRSVHV
-228 EPPVVQPVSHT
+228 DPPVVQPVSHT

-253 QQPSRSAQQVSQPRR
+253 QQQPSRAAAPPPR
-268 QTGSTGS
+268 QTGG
-275 TGSAGAIGSAGA
+275 GVA
-287 PAAQHTTPSST
+287 PAQHTTPSSVT
-298 TSSGAKPPTSSP
+298 TPSGVKPAAPSP
-310 GPGWVHSPGRGPSGD
+310 GPGWVNGPGRGTSSGD
-325 PAGRFTPGPAS
+325 SSRFTPGPATGGS
-336 GEQCDPFVPPG
+336 GDQFAPPG
-347 APGAQPPGSAP
+347 APGAPGPLPPGSSP
-358 ATTPFKSLGG
+358 ATAPIKSL
-368 SGGGVGGGGGGTP
+368 GGGGGGAP
-381 GGSTGID
+381 GGSTGVD
-388 SSTGRGPD
+388 SSPGRGPD
-396 GLLAKGRTVGAMPQP
+396 GLLGKGRTVGAMPQAPLP
-411 PLQPA
+411 PGQFTA
-416 QYTGERGFAG
+416 ERGFAA
-426 KPSAT
+426 KPGAT
-431 PGDIGA
+431 PGELGA
-437 GAAAIGAGAAGGA
+437 GAAAVGAGAAGGA
-450 LSGDKERLRR
+450 LSGDKERQRR
-460 DKSQPKGPVRP
+460 EKNQPKGPVRP

-476 LPEEEAVALR
+476 LPEEEAAALR
-486 KSEQISPKQQ
+486 KREQISPKQQ
-496 PGEAKFLSEAA
+496 SGEAKFLSEAA
-507 PQEEDAEHVRRYGVD
+507 PQEEDAEHIRRYGVD

-537 LGDHGGD
+537 IGDHGGD

>member
-130 GFTIGDGLLSL
+130 GFTLTDSVVLSL

-177 LSTQSLSDPESLKLA
+177 LSTQTLSDPESLKLA
-192 APGITPGVLDVAG
+192 APGVAPGVLDVAG

-217 PASDKVRSVRV
+217 PASDRVRSVHV
-228 EPPVVQPVSHT
+228 DPPVVQPVSHT

-253 QQPSRSAQQVSQPRR
+253 QQPARPAQQQPSR
-268 QTGSTGS
+268 QTGSSGT
-275 TGSAGAIGSAGA
+275 AGA
-287 PAAQHTTPSST
+287 PAAAQHTTPSSVT
-298 TSSGAKPPTSSP
+298 TPSGAKPPTSAP
-310 GPGWVHSPGRGPSGD
+310 APGWVHTPGRGSSGD
-325 PAGRFTPGPAS
+325 PSGRFTPGPLTA
-336 GEQCDPFVPPG
+336 GQGDQFVPPG
-347 APGAQPPGSAP
+347 APGALPPGTLPPGSAP
-358 ATTPFKSLGG
+358 ATAPIKSLGG
-368 SGGGVGGGGGGTP
+368 SGGGAP
-381 GGSTGID
+381 GGSAGID
-388 SSTGRGPD
+388 SSAAGRGPD
-396 GLLAKGRTVGAMPQP
+396 GLLGKGRTVGAIPQA
-411 PLQPA
+411 PLQPG
-416 QYTGERGFAG
+416 QYTAERGFVV
-426 KPSAT
+426 KPGAT
-431 PGDIGA
+431 PGEIGA

-450 LSGDKERLRR
+450 LSGDKERQRR
-460 DKSQPKGPVRP
+460 EKGQPKGPVRP

-486 KSEQISPKQQ
+486 KSEQISPKQK
-496 PGEAKFLSEAA
+496 PGEARFLAEAA

-537 LGDHGGD
+537 LGDHSGD
-544 VR
+544 GR

>member
-57 DQTLRAQLLKLGVE
+57 DQTLRAQLLELGVE

-130 GFTIGDGLLSL
+130 GFTLTDGVLMSL

-169 AQQSGTNL
+169 AQQSGANL
-177 LSTQSLSDPESLKLA
+177 LSTQTLSDPESLKLA

-205 AAVAVTPDGGVK
+205 ASVAVTPDGGVK
-217 PASDKVRSVRV
+217 PASDKVRSVHV
-228 EPPVVQPVSHT
+228 DPPVVQPVSHT
-239 VHADPPTPVYGVAA
+239 VRADPPTPVYGVAA
-253 QQPSRSAQQVSQPRR
+253 QQPSRPAPQEPAR
-268 QTGSTGS
+268 QTGSI
-275 TGSAGAIGSAGA
+275 GAA
-287 PAAQHTTPSST
+287 AAQATTPSSST
-298 TSSGAKPPTSSP
+298 TPSGAKPPVTQP
-310 GPGWVHSPGRGPSGD
+310 GPGWVQAPGRGTSGD
-325 PAGRFTPGPAS
+325 PAGRGFPGP
-336 GEQCDPFVPPG
+336 GTGGQGDPFCP
-347 APGAQPPGSAP
+347 PGAQPPGSPP
-358 ATTPFKSLGG
+358 ATTPIKSFGGGTG
-368 SGGGVGGGGGGTP
+368 SGSGTGSGGGGGGAP
-381 GGSTGID
+381 GGATGID

-396 GLLAKGRTVGAMPQP
+396 GLLAKGRTVGAMPQA
-411 PLQPA
+411 PLQPG
-416 QYTGERGFAG
+416 QYTGERGFVP
-426 KPSAT
+426 KPGAT

-437 GAAAIGAGAAGGA
+437 GAAAIGAGVAGGA
-450 LSGDKERLRR
+450 LSGDKERQRR
-460 DKSQPKGPVRP
+460 EKSQPKGPVRP

-486 KSEQISPKQQ
+486 KSEQISPKQR
-496 PGEAKFLSEAA
+496 PGESKFLSEAA

-544 VR
+544 GR

>member
-1 MEFSELAAGIQNHRF
+1 VEFSELAAGIQNHRF

-31 INGDGTGSIGT
+31 VNGDGTGSIGT

-71 WQSQAGGAASQVF
+71 WQSQAGGAASQVL

-104 VFEQGEAFNRT
+104 VFEQGESFNRT

-130 GFTIGDGLLSL
+130 GYTLTDGLLLSL

-156 DAKAQAQ
+156 DAKEQAK

-169 AQQSGTNL
+169 AQESGTNL

-192 APGITPGVLDVAG
+192 APGVTPGVLDVAG

-217 PASDKVRSVRV
+217 PASDKVRSVHV
-228 EPPVVQPVSHT
+228 DPPVVQPVSHT
-239 VHADPPTPVYGVAA
+239 VHADTPTPVYGVAA
-253 QQPSRSAQQVSQPRR
+253 HQQPSRPAAQAPR
-268 QTGSTGS
+268 QTG
-275 TGSAGAIGSAGA
+275 AGA
-287 PAAQHTTPSST
+287 PPAQHTTPSSST
-298 TSSGAKPPTSSP
+298 TPAGVRPPTTAP
-310 GPGWVHSPGRGPSGD
+310 GPGWVNAPGRGTSSGD
-325 PAGRFTPGPAS
+325 PAHFSPGLATGGG
-336 GEQCDPFVPPG
+336 GEQFVPPG
-347 APGAQPPGSAP
+347 APGSVPPGSLPPGSSP
-358 ATTPFKSLGG
+358 ATAPIKSLGG
-368 SGGGVGGGGGGTP
+368 GGASGA
-381 GGSTGID
+381 GSTGVEG
-388 SSTGRGPD
+388 SLGGTNRGPD
-396 GLLAKGRTVGAMPQP
+396 GLLAKGRTVGAMPQAPLP
-411 PLQPA
+411 PGQFTA
-416 QYTGERGFAG
+416 ERGIVARPG
-426 KPSAT
+426 AT
-431 PGDIGA
+431 PGEIGA

-460 DKSQPKGPVRP
+460 EKGEAKGPVRP

-486 KSEQISPKQQ
+486 KSEQIRPKQQ

-507 PQEEDAEHVRRYGVD
+507 PQEDDAEHVRRYGVD

-544 VR
+544 GR

>member
-31 INGDGTGSIGT
+31 VNGDGTGSIGT
-42 AVDALKA
+42 AVEALKA
-49 VATALAHT
+49 VATALART
-57 DQTLRAQLLKLGVE
+57 DETLRAQLLELGVE

-130 GFTIGDGLLSL
+130 GLTLTDGLLMSL

-177 LSTQSLSDPESLKLA
+177 LSTQALSDPESLKLA

-205 AAVAVTPDGGVK
+205 AAVEVTPDGGVK

-239 VHADPPTPVYGVAA
+239 VHADPPTPAYGVAA
-253 QQPSRSAQQVSQPRR
+253 AQPSRPAPQQPSR
-268 QTGSTGS
+268 QTGSV
-275 TGSAGAIGSAGA
+275 GAA

-298 TSSGAKPPTSSP
+298 TPAGAKPPAHTP
-310 GPGWVHSPGRGPSGD
+310 GPGWVQNPGRGTSGE
-325 PAGRFTPGPAS
+325 PAGRFTPGPA
-336 GEQCDPFVPPG
+336 GGGHGDPFVPPG
-347 APGAQPPGSAP
+347 APGGLPPGSAP
-358 ATTPFKSLGG
+358 ATAPIKSLGG
-368 SGGGVGGGGGGTP
+368 SGGGGAP

-388 SSTGRGPD
+388 SSAGRGAD
-396 GLLAKGRTVGAMPQP
+396 GLLGKGRTVGAMPQA
-411 PLQPA
+411 PLQPG
-416 QYTGERGFAG
+416 QYTGERAFPV
-426 KPSAT
+426 KPGAT

-437 GAAAIGAGAAGGA
+437 GAAAIGAGVAGGA
-450 LSGDKERLRR
+450 LSGDKERQRR
-460 DKSQPKGPVRP
+460 EKSQPKGPVRP
-471 LPVGE
+471 LPVGQ

-486 KSEQISPKQQ
+486 KSEQISPKQR

-537 LGDHGGD
+537 LGDHGRDG
-544 VR
+544 R